1 MFCGCKV
8 TKKSRL
14 TYSFFGNNA
23 TDPFFARFYPA
34 ATVLVPPP
42 SLLAKSTKFPR
53 FALKAEERVGGNL
66 SKPPIGILQRFARTA
81 DVVSQMSWSS
91 GRVSIIQANH
101 SRPVLTSGRKMSVP
115 TAEVRKRE
123 VGKCFA
129 MLISVESRKLM
140 AVKMMNKYLCCM
152 FASVWF
158 IVVCFFTTG

>member
-34 ATVLVPPP
+34 ATALVPPP
-42 SLLAKSTKFPR
+42 RLLAISTKSPR
-53 FALKAEERVGGNL
+53 FALKGEEKVGDNL

-81 DVVSQMSWSS
+81 DVVSQMSWPS
-91 GRVSIIQANH
+91 GRLSIIQVNH
-101 SRPVLTSGRKMSVP
+101 SRPVLMSGRKMSVP

-123 VGKCFA
+123 VGK
-129 MLISVESRKLM
+129 
-140 AVKMMNKYLCCM
+140 
-152 FASVWF
+152 
-158 IVVCFFTTG
+158 